1 MGNIRYLTAGESHG
15 KGLTAI
21 MEGVPANLELTAEY
35 INNELA
41 RRQMGYGRGGRMK
54 IETDTAE
61 ILSGIRFGRTLGSP
75 IALFIE
81 NRDWENWQEIMSST
95 PSKSPPLVKG
105 GVGGVVTRPRPGHA
119 DLSGAIKYNQKD
131 IRNILER
138 SSARETAAR
147 VAVGSVAK
155 RLLEEFGIK
164 IYSWV
169 TEIGGVGSSEFRVRS
184 SEIGWAVPT
193 SSIYYSSLIPHPSS
207 LCSLFDK
214 AEKSE
219 VRCPDAAATEAIK
232 KRIDEARNNGDS
244 LGGIFEIVVSGVPV
258 GLGSHVQWDRKLNAR
273 LSMVLTSIQAI
284 KGVEFGLGFE
294 AARRSGSEVHDEIAY
309 SDTSLAPHGERA
321 RVRGGFYRK
330 TNHAGGIEGGMSN
343 GEDIV
348 IRAAMKPIPTLYKPL
363 HSVDIATKEIFE
375 ATVERSDICAVPA
388 ASVVGEA
395 VVAFEIANAMLDKL
409 WRFDGRDEEELQ
421 QLHGICEGVLKSPY
435 ERTLSLPA
443 SWAQVRLLQAGYWPG
458 SWEQGL

>member
-81 NRDWENWQEIMSST
+81 NRDWENWQEVMSSESRVQSSEGSEPKT
-95 PSKSPPLVKG
+95 QNSKLLP
-105 GVGGVVTRPRPGHA
+105 VTRPRPGHA

-169 TEIGGVGSSEFRVRS
+169 TEIGGIQGSGVSTLKGIKGQGSEV
-184 SEIGWAVPT
+184 GWAVPT
-193 SSIYYSSLIPHPSS
+193 SSSIYYSSHSTHHTTISELYE
-207 LCSLFDK
+207 K

-363 HSVDIATKEIFE
+363 RSVDIVTKEIFE

-409 WRFDGRDEEELQ
+409 AGDSMEEMKKNYNSYME
-421 QLHGICEGVLKSPY
+421 Y
-435 ERTLSLPA
+435 
-443 SWAQVRLLQAGYWPG
+443 VRGF
-458 SWEQGL
+458 